1 MQANTAEAA
10 ELGVFGAPTFI
21 VGGERFWGQDR
32 LPFVDRALAKASA
45 ESAAAAGSPAGGAW
59 EHGSWAGEYECPERG
74 QCIFTV
80 PILSSWPG
88 SNRGAGGGVSGTIL
102 AGLVDLAGVKAV
114 QSVAR

>member
-45 ESAAAAGSPAGGAW
+45 ESTEDPSADKDSKPVKKKAK
-59 EHGSWAGEYECPERG
+59 
-74 QCIFTV
+74 T
-80 PILSSWPG
+80 
-88 SNRGAGGGVSGTIL
+88 
-102 AGLVDLAGVKAV
+102 GVKTE
-114 QSVAR
+114 